1 MPQVA
6 GLAGV
11 HGAAAPRPGRPDL
24 TSGGMW
30 RISQALG
37 ESGSY
42 QAARDLCQEIT
53 AAHEQDPA
61 YGPDHRETLAARVQL
76 ANWTGQAGDAAGAR
90 DQYAALLPIR
100 ERVSGAEHPDTLAA
114 RVHPPTGPRER
125 DPSGPSL
132 PQVPDPAQPRVEGAG
147 VEAR

>member
-1 MPQVA
+1 VCTVLLPHARAV
-6 GLAGV
+6 L
-11 HGAAAPRPGRPDL
+11 DL

-37 ESGSY
+37 QSGSY

-100 ERVSGAEHPDTLAA
+100 ERVSGAEHPTPWPPA
-114 RVHPPTGPRER
+114 PTSPTGPRER
-125 DPSGPSL
+125 DSRARRCRRCQTLRSVRAGAIL
-132 PQVPDPAQPRVEGAG
+132 PIGAG
-147 VEAR
+147 